1 MPEPTYRQAT
11 QKDADAIAAAGQQV
25 WDELGESSGL
35 PQRPTA
41 EGIAALIA
49 DQRSGIFVCETGE
62 GICGFAALSSDAEE
76 EGCAVMGVWLL
87 PSARRQGIGRELA
100 LMATDFARAAG
111 YTKLRGTLPPGNEPA
126 LSFFSDIGSLAQMVG
141 QGMQYELPL

>member
-49 DQRSGIFVCETGE
+49 DQRGGIFVCDRGE
-62 GICGFAALSSDAEE
+62 GVCGFAALTPDADE

-100 LMATDFARAAG
+100 LMATDFARAAD